1 MIFSNAVS
9 NSSSKLE
16 RLFYPVSV
24 KRDIRALNLIFERAF
39 ENDTP
44 NILEFVSKQFGQT
57 ILWTFVRSHYWLL
70 GRYSGSF
77 LSVNRLSLQ
86 VEKSARKTRTYL
98 SVDQLSSEFSRI
110 HAKETHKSFDP
121 TKATALVG
129 SKDLW
134 VSATLVSVANNEGK
148 LDFSSFEFP
157 VDFWTKET
165 YEKWCT
171 GK

>member
-1 MIFSNAVS
+1 VIFSNAVS

-121 TKATALVG
+121 TKAKCCKQRGKTRLF
-129 SKDLW
+129 KLW
-134 VSATLVSVANNEGK
+134 VSCGFLNKRDLWKMMHRQIKLQSAAN
-148 LDFSSFEFP
+148 
-157 VDFWTKET
+157 
-165 YEKWCT
+165 
-171 GK
+171 